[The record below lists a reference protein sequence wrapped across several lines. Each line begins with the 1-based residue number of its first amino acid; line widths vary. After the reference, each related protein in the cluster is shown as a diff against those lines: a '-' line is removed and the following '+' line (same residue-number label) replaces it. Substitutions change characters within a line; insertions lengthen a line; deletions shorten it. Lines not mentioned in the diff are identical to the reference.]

1 MSRELAG
8 CFLLSLLAFPV
19 CLCGQTNTGQNAV
32 TGTVA
37 YRQQVELPLDAAIA
51 VRLEDVSIPDPHAK
65 VLSESIISATG
76 HEAPITFQLVYDP
89 TEIVP
94 SHIYQVNVTVT
105 ANGTLLFTSS
115 TPYRVL
121 THGAPS
127 KVSIIL
133 NETSAAAS
141 LPHTG
146 TQTAAPPSAI
156 TLQDTK
162 WKLYLLGGE
171 PPVTFAGGPE
181 LQIVL
186 HKEQNRVT
194 GSSGCKE
201 ILGTYT
207 ATQSSL
213 VFTLTNTL
221 AMACPPDV
229 IQQEQLI
236 LNAIKAT
243 RGYRIIGNQ
252 LDLLLGDEVLAAFRT
267 EEK

>member
-1 MSRELAG
+1 MSREFAR
-8 CFLLSLLAFPV
+8 CFLLALLAFPV
-19 CLCGQTNTGQNAV
+19 CLCAQTNTGQNAV

-37 YRQQVELPLDAAIA
+37 YHQRVELPLDAAIA
-51 VRLEDVSIPDPHAK
+51 VRLEDVSIPDPHAR
-65 VLSESIISATG
+65 VLSESIISAAG

-89 TEIVP
+89 TEILP
-94 SHIYQVNVTVT
+94 SHTYQVNATVT

-115 TPYRVL
+115 APYRVL

-127 KVSIIL
+127 KVSVML

-141 LPHTG
+141 LPHSG
-146 TQTAAPPSAI
+146 GEAPQSAI
-156 TLQDTK
+156 TLRDTK
-162 WKLYLLGGE
+162 WKLYLLGGDT
-171 PPVTFAGGPE
+171 PIVTAGGPE

-194 GSSGCKE
+194 GSAGCRE

-213 VFTLTNTL
+213 AFTLTSTI
-221 AMACPPDV
+221 AMVCPPEV
-229 IQQEQLI
+229 IQQEKSI

-252 LDLLLGDEVLAAFRT
+252 LDLLLGDEVLAAFRA
-267 EEK
+267 EQK